1 MQLRKKNQQKYDKIS
16 TLQYL
21 APPLAS
27 EGVPGVSSARATS
40 SASSPTASTL
50 SSSRTGSKSWAS
62 ASSTLKLRIEVRAS
76 IEAAVPM
83 YLGIMDFFLS
93 LSTELI
99 VFGEVKEEVGS

>member
-1 MQLRKKNQQKYDKIS
+1 MQLREKNQQKFKIS